1 MKIPTLLVGAA
12 FAAFLACNDKP
23 ADARSASDSTAATTV
38 ASADDASIALGKTY
52 DCGGKG
58 QKPCPMQGW
67 MKSVLGAAAGSG
79 DAKALAKALKEVAAK
94 PVAGFDQ
101 WVAISNEGAA
111 KADAGDIDGA
121 KQSCKKCHSLY
132 QKKYREEMRDQPW

>member
-1 MKIPTLLVGAA
+1 
-12 FAAFLACNDKP
+12 
-23 ADARSASDSTAATTV
+23 
-38 ASADDASIALGKTY
+38 
-52 DCGGKG
+52 
-58 QKPCPMQGW
+58 MQGW

-79 DAKALAKALKEVAAK
+79 DAKQLAKALKEVAAK

-132 QKKYREEMRDQPW
+132 QKKYREEMRDKPW

>member
-1 MKIPTLLVGAA
+1 MKISTLVAGVA
-12 FAAFLACNDKP
+12 FAAFLAWNFNP
-23 ADARSASDSTAATTV
+23 SDASASAPTVTALPQAST
-38 ASADDASIALGKTY
+38 SDDAIALGKTY

-79 DAKALAKALKEVAAK
+79 DAKQLAKALKEVASK

-101 WVAISNEGAA
+101 WVAISTEGAA
-111 KADAGDIDGA
+111 KADAGDVDGA

-132 QKKYREEMRDQPW
+132 QKKYREEMRDKPW